1 MTNPVMGQS
10 PHDQDETLVSGLK
23 INSIFDGR
31 YRIIAP
37 IEGGG
42 MGMVYRALDTSTH
55 EQVAIKVLRPNLA
68 ADPVMRWRLEQE
80 AYSCLYINHP
90 NVVRVLDS
98 KPNTPARP
106 GYIVMELL
114 QGETL
119 SALLGREGR
128 LNLERAAALMQAIC
142 DGVGAGHRAGIVH
155 RDLKPSNVMVVSPDG
170 RPVRGGASVKVMDFG
185 IAKLRFMTNGTSRT
199 RPGEVKGTPRYMSPE
214 QWDGREDGPRTD
226 VYSLGVMFYEM
237 ICGAPPFNASD
248 MAGLER
254 AHRYSEPQPL
264 RVRLKLPH
272 VDAVIRRALEKDP
285 SLRQADA
292 VEFIEQL
299 NQAVQADA
307 RHRVRCPLVIGISA
321 AVAICLL
328 AVWPPGPSWR
338 PTVLAEAER
347 QHFQFKTV
355 ELGTSGR
362 ELKHYKGEAQFYS
375 EKLGDGVTLDMVKV
389 PGGPFMMGSPLDE
402 RGRRPDE
409 EQKAVTV
416 PAFYIGKFE
425 VTQAQWRAVANA
437 PKVER
442 ELRAEPAG
450 FRGDDLPINNVSWF
464 DAVEFCAR
472 FSKMTGREYRLP
484 TEAEWEYACRAGS
497 DKPFAFG
504 ETITK
509 GVANFHGNTAHDGRR
524 EEELHPT
531 IMLVGSMGVANSFGL
546 YDMHGNLQEWC
557 QDEKQ
562 IKGDEFRALRGGGW
576 GSMLDKCRCAFRDW
590 GRPGNGQDI
599 FGFRVVWV
607 PDAK

>member
-1 MTNPVMGQS
+1 MSQS
-10 PHDQDETLVSGLK
+10 LHNQDETLIASLK
-23 INSIFDGR
+23 INTVFDGR
-31 YRIIAP
+31 YRIIASL
-37 IEGGG
+37 EGGG
-42 MGMVYRALDTSTH
+42 MGMVYRALDTTTR

-90 NVVRVLDS
+90 NIVRVMDS
-98 KPNTPARP
+98 KQSTPDRP
-106 GYIVMELL
+106 AYIVMELL

-119 SALLGREGR
+119 SAMLGREGR
-128 LNLERAAALMQAIC
+128 LNLERATVLMRAIC

-155 RDLKPSNVMVVSPDG
+155 RDLKPGNVMVLSPNAQ
-170 RPVRGGASVKVMDFG
+170 PASGGIPVKVMDFG
-185 IAKLRFMTNGTSRT
+185 IAKLRFMADATSRT

-214 QWDGREDGPRTD
+214 QWNGREDGPRTD

-248 MAGLER
+248 IVGLER
-254 AHRYSEPQPL
+254 AHRDSKPQPL
-264 RVRLKLPH
+264 RVGLKLPH
-272 VDAVIRRALEKDP
+272 VEAVIRRALEKD
-285 SLRQADA
+285 SGLRQADA

-299 NQAVQADA
+299 EQAIHADA
-307 RHRVRCPLVIGISA
+307 KYRFRRPLVIGLSA
-321 AVAICLL
+321 AVAVCLL
-328 AVWPPGPSWR
+328 AMWPPISSWKT
-338 PTVLAEAER
+338 TVLARRGEAES

-355 ELGTSGR
+355 ELDASGR

-375 EKLGDGVTLDMVKV
+375 EKLDDGVTLDMVKV
-389 PGGPFMMGSPLDE
+389 QGGPFMMGSPPAE
-402 RGRRPDE
+402 EGRRPDE

-416 PAFYIGKFE
+416 PTFYIGKFE
-425 VTQAQWRAVANA
+425 ITQAQWKAVANA

-442 ELRAEPAG
+442 ELKAEPEG
-450 FRGDDLPINNVSWF
+450 FRGGDLPVNNVSWF

-472 FSKMTGREYRLP
+472 LSKMTGREYRLP

-504 ETITK
+504 EMITK
-509 GVANFHGNTAHDGRR
+509 GVVNFHGNTAHDGRR
-524 EEELHPT
+524 EDGLHPT
-531 IMLVGSMGVANSFGL
+531 IMPVGSMGVANSFGL

-557 QDEKQ
+557 QDEKH

-576 GSMLDKCRCAFRDW
+576 GTMRERCRCAFREW

-599 FGFRVVWV
+599 FGFRVIWIA
-607 PDAK
+607 DAK